1 MLEPSATQAP
11 PVDRELVQRAKE
23 GSRLAFEALVRR
35 HHRALYFV
43 CLRYVRDHD
52 VATEMAQRALI
63 RALESLPQL
72 RDGDTFASWLFK
84 IGVNLALN
92 HLRDSAKFVD
102 EAALEHRAAPKT
114 TGPLDGSEQ
123 STALRSAV
131 ARLPPRQRKLVELRV
146 YEELSFREIA
156 RALDTSANAAKVSFH
171 HAKKN
176 LRRLLLEEEA
186 PTRTSRSA
194 A

>member
-1 MLEPSATQAP
+1 MRESPATHSP
-11 PVDRELVQRAKE
+11 PEDRELVARAKE
-23 GSRLAFEALVRR
+23 GSPVAFEALVRR

-52 VATEMAQRALI
+52 LAAEMAQRALI
-63 RALESLPQL
+63 RALESLAQL
-72 RDGDTFASWLFK
+72 RDGDTFAGWLFK

-102 EAALEHRAAPKT
+102 EAALEHRAAPKVA
-114 TGPLDGSEQ
+114 PLEGSEE

-176 LRRLLLEEEA
+176 LRRLLLEADALAA
-186 PTRTSRSA
+186 PSRSA